1 MYLTWHESVFCHHV
15 VRRRRSFR
23 GGTNLVLSLLVLTL
37 VFRELVLILVGLRT
51 V

>member
-1 MYLTWHESVFCHHV
+1 MYLTCHESVFCHHV

-23 GGTNLVLSLLVLTL
+23 EGILVLSHLVLTL
-37 VFRELVLILVGLRT
+37 VFRELVLILIGLRT